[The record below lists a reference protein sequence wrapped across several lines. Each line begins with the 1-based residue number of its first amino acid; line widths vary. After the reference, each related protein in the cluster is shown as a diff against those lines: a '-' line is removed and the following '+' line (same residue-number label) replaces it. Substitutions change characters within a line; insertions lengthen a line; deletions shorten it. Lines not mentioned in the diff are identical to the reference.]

1 MDRDLESLLKM
12 IKGKFAD
19 RRTELAEIS
28 LEETP
33 SSVVVT
39 GRVLDQGTKST
50 VLQDLSAAQPG
61 KAWVDQMQV
70 MRVDHPQRMNVA
82 VNLTGLYAHP
92 SWLAEML
99 SQNTY
104 GVQVEILEQKGDW
117 VFVRQPD
124 GYLGWMFRDY
134 LSTHEP
140 GVANHRVCVPMMLV
154 HAQPDEASLVTA
166 RLPEAVKVIVN
177 GASGDW
183 MKIEPHPGQLP
194 CGMPGGW
201 AKKNDLEEMRE
212 LSLPPGEKRQVILR
226 TAYDLLGVPYL
237 WGGTTANGIDCS
249 GLVQLCYLMAG
260 VTLTRDAD
268 MQKAGGQPL
277 QAPLQEG
284 DLLFFCAEEDR
295 SRVSHVAISLGGW
308 RVIHSSR
315 RRNGVAIDDVQ
326 EVPHLRETCIGACTY
341 FKSGS

>member
-154 HAQPDEASLVTA
+154 HAQP
-166 RLPEAVKVIVN
+166 
-177 GASGDW
+177 
-183 MKIEPHPGQLP
+183 
-194 CGMPGGW
+194 
-201 AKKNDLEEMRE
+201 
-212 LSLPPGEKRQVILR
+212 
-226 TAYDLLGVPYL
+226 
-237 WGGTTANGIDCS
+237 
-249 GLVQLCYLMAG
+249 
-260 VTLTRDAD
+260 
-268 MQKAGGQPL
+268 
-277 QAPLQEG
+277 
-284 DLLFFCAEEDR
+284 
-295 SRVSHVAISLGGW
+295 
-308 RVIHSSR
+308 
-315 RRNGVAIDDVQ
+315 
-326 EVPHLRETCIGACTY
+326 
-341 FKSGS
+341 